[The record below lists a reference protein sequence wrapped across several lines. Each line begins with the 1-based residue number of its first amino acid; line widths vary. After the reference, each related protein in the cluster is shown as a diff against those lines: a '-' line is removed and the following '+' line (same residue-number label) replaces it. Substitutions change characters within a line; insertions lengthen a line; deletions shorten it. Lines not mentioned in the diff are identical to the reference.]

1 MVFGW
6 LSQSMELLSI
16 GLFRIFIWHIFMNEW
31 IKNKHWPFC
40 KQCLPI
46 PVCLCVSQVY
56 LHCFRFC
63 MPRQGNRFMKNIT
76 YLKKF
81 DSTEMLISTK
91 MWLHNK
97 KTNHNCCI
105 YNCIYKSYD
114 VFNYLNYKIIPLRI
128 AKRWYIISLRLLNSW
143 VGR

>member
-1 MVFGW
+1 MKCSVNILRSPCIEEKEAGLVLGW

-16 GLFRIFIWHIFMNEW
+16 GLFSIMWLLIWHIFMNEW

-81 DSTEMLISTK
+81 ESTKRLISTK
-91 MWLHNK
+91 MWFHNK

-105 YNCIYKSYD
+105 YNCIGKYI
-114 VFNYLNYKIIPLRI
+114 LIQIL
-128 AKRWYIISLRLLNSW
+128 WY
-143 VGR
+143 V